1 MCSLS
6 PILSD
11 IQDFV
16 ESKKI
21 IRSIYYDR
29 NYELL
34 QYEEN
39 ADVYWLVSD
48 LLLFIKRNRLEEIY
62 ERKSKKYNYFLSKN
76 DSIFILFHS
85 FWGFLSVEERNRFIS
100 LRKSRD

>member
-1 MCSLS
+1 MTLT
-6 PILSD
+6 PVLQD
-11 IQDFV
+11 IEDFV

-39 ADVYWLVSD
+39 ADIYWLVSD
-48 LLLFIKRNRLEEIY
+48 LLLFIKRNRPEKYKE
-62 ERKSKKYNYFLSKN
+62 KSKKYNFFLSKK
-76 DSIFILFHS
+76 DSIFLLFHS
-85 FWGFLSVEERNRFIS
+85 FWGFLSFEERNRFIS
-100 LRKSRD
+100 LRKPRS